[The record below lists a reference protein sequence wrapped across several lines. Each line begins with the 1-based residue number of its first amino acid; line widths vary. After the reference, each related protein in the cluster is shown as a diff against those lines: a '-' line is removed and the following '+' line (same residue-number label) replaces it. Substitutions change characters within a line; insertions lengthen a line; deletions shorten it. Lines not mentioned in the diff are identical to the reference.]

1 MVDYLLTLLSVSLN
15 MVDLFTNSAICESEY
30 GRLFTYSAICESEYG
45 RFIYSLCYL

>member
-15 MVDLFTNSAICESEY
+15 MVDLFTH
-30 GRLFTYSAICESEYG
+30 SAICESEYG